1 MIRVTRDAT
10 NRPPGFQ
17 ARARE
22 RIRAFRVARKRD
34 PKLTAAKHWTTV
46 RLSLGA
52 DVDVLVRVF
61 RGKCAFC
68 ESRMEH
74 VSRPHVEHYR
84 PKGRA
89 EFEARMFDWD
99 NWLLS
104 CGRCNDTKWAHFP
117 VDDQGAPLLLNPTAD
132 DPSQHLMFEHA
143 YVGGVTER
151 GRETVRLLGLARGP
165 LEDERARWLL
175 FVDALLL
182 LAVTPHCLREARD
195 LLVWCTQPEAPWS
208 ACVRAYLSRLAPKL
222 VSAARVTI
230 LGDPEK
236 KIRRL
241 VEAHGDAL
249 RSLE

>member
-17 ARARE
+17 GRTKE
-22 RIRAFRVARKRD
+22 RLRAFRLARKRD
-34 PKLTAAKHWTTV
+34 PKLTAAQHWAAV
-46 RLSLGA
+46 RLELGA
-52 DVDVLVRVF
+52 DVDVLARVF
-61 RGKCAFC
+61 CGKCAFC
-68 ESRMEH
+68 ESRMAH

-104 CGRCNDTKWAHFP
+104 CGRCNETKWAHFP
-117 VDDQGAPLLLNPTAD
+117 VDGQGAPLLLDPTVD
-132 DPSQHLMFEHA
+132 DPSRHLAFEHA

-182 LAVTPHCLREARD
+182 LAVAPHQLREARD
-195 LLVWCTQPEAPWS
+195 LLVWCAQPEAPWS
-208 ACVRAYLSRLAPKL
+208 ACTRAHLSRYAPKL
-222 VSAARVTI
+222 VSAPRVTI
-230 LGDPEK
+230 VGDPVA
-236 KIRRL
+236 KIRGL
-241 VEAHGDAL
+241 VKAHGDAL
-249 RSLE
+249 NSLE